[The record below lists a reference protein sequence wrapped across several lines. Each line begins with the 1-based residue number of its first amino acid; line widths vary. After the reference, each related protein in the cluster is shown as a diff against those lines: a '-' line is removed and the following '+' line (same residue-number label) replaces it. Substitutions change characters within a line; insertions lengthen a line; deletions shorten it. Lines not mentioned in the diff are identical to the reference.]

1 MKNEFQLFDK
11 KNVLFDYLFEA
22 IKKTISNNN
31 KIKNRTLKILS
42 CYYGPE
48 KYHDLGRDTILN
60 EVRDACKELGI
71 KLELILSR
79 NIYNQYADKLK
90 GSKYFKVYPYVHDG
104 LFHGKAVAY
113 VHGSYKIKLD
123 DVNEIQDVK
132 MTTGDGI
139 LLVTSA
145 NFSSAYFGKNVETGV
160 LIKNKK
166 TLESFL
172 LEFEKSK
179 GNKQKSTGVK
189 SYNSFYDVL
198 SNGFMLFNDKNATL
212 YNISTFHLPIKKDF
226 ESNDHIARIG
236 GVISEG
242 NLSISL
248 GKTGKFN
255 IDEFERDFPKPK
267 NAFSKYSINTPFGLW
282 INIDIYNEII
292 KNYEPLFKLYKNQ
305 IKECF
310 TEENLDEI
318 SNIIFENISGSEEIM
333 KILDIEISNIYEK
346 IMDWKEQLLQN
357 VTDDSTMSQ
366 MFFGY
371 ETIEFPL
378 DPNYTSTLAKFTL
391 YTKNM
396 NYKKPKAK
404 NPKEN
409 IKNILRPF
417 VESGSN
423 DFQSLEFGFA
433 AMKQKIKKEF
443 IVKNNEKV
451 FLKYNN
457 I

>member
-11 KNVLFDYLFEA
+11 KNILFDYIFES
-22 IKKTISNNN
+22 IRETISNNN

-48 KYHDLGRDTILN
+48 KYHDLRKDTILN

-79 NIYNQYADKLK
+79 NIYNQHADKLK
-90 GSKYFKVYPYVHDG
+90 GSKYFKVYPYIHDG
-104 LFHGKAVAY
+104 LFHGKAIAY
-113 VHGSYKIKLD
+113 VHGTYKINFNGS
-123 DVNEIQDVK
+123 NEIQNVK
-132 MTTGDGI
+132 MKTGDGI
-139 LLVTSA
+139 LLLTSA

-172 LEFEKSK
+172 FEFEKSK

-189 SYNSFYDVL
+189 NYNSFYDVL

-226 ESNDHIARIG
+226 QSNDHIARIG
-236 GVISEG
+236 GVLSEG

-255 IDEFERDFPKPK
+255 IEEFEKEFPKPK
-267 NAFSKYSINTPFGLW
+267 NVFSKYSINTPFGLW
-282 INIDIYNEII
+282 INVDIYNEII
-292 KNYEPLFKLYKNQ
+292 KHYEPLFNLYKNQ

-310 TEENLDEI
+310 IEKNLDEI
-318 SNIIFENISGSEEIM
+318 SNIIYANVSESEEIM
-333 KILDIEISNIYEK
+333 AILDIEISDIYQK
-346 IMDWKEQLLQN
+346 IMSWKKQLLQN
-357 VTDDSTMSQ
+357 VADDNTIAQ

-391 YTKNM
+391 YTQKM
-396 NYKKPKAK
+396 NYKKPKPN

-417 VESGSN
+417 VESGSI
-423 DFQSLEFGFA
+423 DFQSLEYGFA
-433 AMKQKIKKEF
+433 AIKQKIKKEF
-443 IVKNNEKV
+443 VGKNNEKV
-451 FLKYNN
+451 VLKYNN